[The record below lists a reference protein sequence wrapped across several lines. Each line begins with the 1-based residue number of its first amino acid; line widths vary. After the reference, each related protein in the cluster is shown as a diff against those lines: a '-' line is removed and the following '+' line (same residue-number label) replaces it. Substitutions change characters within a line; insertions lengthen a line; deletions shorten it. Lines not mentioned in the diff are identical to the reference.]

1 MPFRETCAMDERVRF
16 CVLHERGDVTMAEL
30 CRQFGISRK
39 TGYVVL
45 ERWRSGGAAALAA
58 RSQAPHRC
66 PHALE
71 EARREA
77 VLAVRRRHPT
87 WGPKKVKAWLER
99 RRPETQWPA
108 ASSIGELFAREGLTV
123 PRRRRR
129 HAPPRTAPFAGCTAP
144 HDVWSMDFK
153 GWFLTGDGQR
163 CDPLTVQDQASRYLV
178 RVVAVERMDVGHV
191 WPVLAAAFRE
201 HGLPRVIRSDNGA
214 PFASTGAGGLSALSV
229 RLIKAGV
236 VPERTDPASPQQ
248 NGRLERLHRTLKAD
262 TAAPPAATLRRQGER
277 FRRFA
282 RVYNEERPH
291 EALGLVTPSS
301 VYCASPRAWSGRLDS
316 PEYDAGMAVRRVRH
330 NGEIRWRGDLVYV
343 SEALIGEPVGLAEGE
358 DGRWRVWFGPVEL
371 GSIGGDGR
379 LQRPRAARAASSLGA
394 LRASG
399 APQEG
404 MKTCVTYH
412 AG

>member
-58 RSQAPHRC
+58 RSHAPHRC

-248 NGRLERLHRTLKAD
+248 NGRLERLHRTLKAVQRPRRRQRCAARASASGASPGSTTRSGHTRRWGSLHRHRFIAPRRGRGAAGWTRRSTTRGWRCGVCAT
-262 TAAPPAATLRRQGER
+262 TARSDGAAISSTSRRRSSASRLVSRKARTGAGGCGSVLWSWARSAATAACSGRAPPALR
-277 FRRFA
+277 A
-282 RVYNEERPH
+282 L
-291 EALGLVTPSS
+291 LGLS
-301 VYCASPRAWSGRLDS
+301 A
-316 PEYDAGMAVRRVRH
+316 
-330 NGEIRWRGDLVYV
+330 
-343 SEALIGEPVGLAEGE
+343 
-358 DGRWRVWFGPVEL
+358 
-371 GSIGGDGR
+371 
-379 LQRPRAARAASSLGA
+379 QAARPKRG
-394 LRASG
+394 
-399 APQEG
+399 
-404 MKTCVTYH
+404 
-412 AG
+412 